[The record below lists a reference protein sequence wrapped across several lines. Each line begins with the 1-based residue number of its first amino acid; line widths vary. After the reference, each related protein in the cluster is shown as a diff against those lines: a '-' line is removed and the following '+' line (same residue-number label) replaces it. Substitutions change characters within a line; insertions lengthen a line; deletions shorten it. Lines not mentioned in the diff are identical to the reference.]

1 MEKRK
6 MLLKGHIISPIDSG
20 GGKDILEIDGR
31 SVTFIGPNGTLFPG
45 PEHQIFDF
53 GANYICPGFIDLHV
67 HGSGGVDVMDNSYHA
82 LDWMS
87 RVLAEGGTTSF
98 LATTISASRQELL
111 EVVRSIATAKLRGTK
126 GAEVIGAH
134 LEGPF
139 LNPGKK
145 GAHKEEDLR
154 PPDVN
159 EFKQYIDAGNG
170 AVKMVTVAPELP
182 DIIPV
187 IKFARSRG
195 VVVSLGHSVASI
207 AQVDEAFA
215 AGLSHVTHAFNA
227 MGGLHHRDPGTT
239 GAIMSMKQLTADVI
253 TDGQHVHPSV
263 IKILVQA
270 KGIDRVCAITDC
282 IRAGGMGN
290 GIFEFGG
297 RKVIVKDG
305 TARLADG
312 TISGSV
318 ISMAEAV
325 RTIVEKVGLSFAD
338 AVKMASA
345 NPAGILGLSTKGVL
359 MPGKDADVVV
369 LDRNFRVL
377 MTIVAGKI
385 VYQV

>member
-20 GGKDILEIDGR
+20 EGKDILEIDGR
-31 SVTFIGPNGTLFPG
+31 SVTFIGPSGTLFPG
-45 PEHQIFDF
+45 SEHQIFDF
-53 GANYICPGFIDLHV
+53 GVNYICPGFINLHV

-87 RVLAEGGTTSF
+87 RALAEGGTTSF
-98 LATTISASRQELL
+98 LATTMSAPRQELL
-111 EVVRSIATAKLRGTK
+111 EVVRTIANTGLRGTK
-126 GAEVIGAH
+126 GAQVIGAH

-154 PPDVN
+154 PPDIN
-159 EFKQYIDAGNG
+159 EFKEYIDAGNG

-227 MGGLHHRDPGTT
+227 MSGLHHRDLGTT

-253 TDGQHVHPSV
+253 PDGLHVHPSV

-297 RKVIVKDG
+297 RKVIVRDG
-305 TARLADG
+305 AARLADG

-325 RTIVEKVGLSFAD
+325 KTIVEKVGLSLNE

-345 NPAGILGLSTKGVL
+345 NPAGILGLNSKGVL

-377 MTIVAGKI
+377 MTVVAGKI

>member
-20 GGKDILEIDGR
+20 EGKDILEIDGR
-31 SVTFIGPNGTLFPG
+31 SVTFIGPSGTLFPG
-45 PEHQIFDF
+45 SEHQIFDF
-53 GANYICPGFIDLHV
+53 GVNYICPGFINLHV

-87 RVLAEGGTTSF
+87 RALAEGGTTSF
-98 LATTISASRQELL
+98 LATTMSAPRQELL
-111 EVVRSIATAKLRGTK
+111 EVVRTIANTGLRGTK
-126 GAEVIGAH
+126 GAQVIGAH

-154 PPDVN
+154 PPDIN
-159 EFKQYIDAGNG
+159 EFKEYIDAGNG

-227 MGGLHHRDPGTT
+227 MGGLHHRDLGTT

-253 TDGQHVHPSV
+253 PDGLHVHPSV

-297 RKVIVKDG
+297 RKVIVRDG
-305 TARLADG
+305 AARLADG

-325 RTIVEKVGLSFAD
+325 KTIVEKVGLSLNE

-345 NPAGILGLSTKGVL
+345 NPAGILGLNSKGVL

>member
-20 GGKDILEIDGR
+20 EGKDILEIDGR
-31 SVTFIGPNGTLFPG
+31 SVTFIGPSGTLFPG
-45 PEHQIFDF
+45 SEHQIFDF
-53 GANYICPGFIDLHV
+53 GVNYICPGFINLHV

-87 RVLAEGGTTSF
+87 RALAEGGTTSF
-98 LATTISASRQELL
+98 LATTMSAPRQELL
-111 EVVRSIATAKLRGTK
+111 EVVRTIANTGLRGTK
-126 GAEVIGAH
+126 GAQVIGAH

-154 PPDVN
+154 PPDIN
-159 EFKQYIDAGNG
+159 EFKEYIDAGNG

-227 MGGLHHRDPGTT
+227 MGGLHHRDLGTT

-253 TDGQHVHPSV
+253 PDGLHVHPSV

-297 RKVIVKDG
+297 RKVIVRDG
-305 TARLADG
+305 AARLADG

-325 RTIVEKVGLSFAD
+325 KTIVEKVGLSLNE

-345 NPAGILGLSTKGVL
+345 NPAGILGLNSKGVL

-385 VYQV
+385 VYQI

>member
-20 GGKDILEIDGR
+20 EGKDILEIDGR
-31 SVTFIGPNGTLFPG
+31 SVTFIGPSGTLFPG
-45 PEHQIFDF
+45 SEHQIFDF
-53 GANYICPGFIDLHV
+53 GVNYICPGFINLHV

-87 RVLAEGGTTSF
+87 RALAEGGTTSF
-98 LATTISASRQELL
+98 LATTMSAPRQELL
-111 EVVRSIATAKLRGTK
+111 EVVRTIANTGLRGTK
-126 GAEVIGAH
+126 GAQVIGAH

-154 PPDVN
+154 LPDIN
-159 EFKQYIDAGNG
+159 EFKEYIDAGNG

-227 MGGLHHRDPGTT
+227 MSGLHHRDLGTT

-253 TDGQHVHPSV
+253 PDGLHVHPSV

-297 RKVIVKDG
+297 RKVIVRDG
-305 TARLADG
+305 AARLADG

-325 RTIVEKVGLSFAD
+325 KTIVEKVGLSLNE

-345 NPAGILGLSTKGVL
+345 NPAGILGLNSKGVL

-377 MTIVAGKI
+377 MTVVAGKI